1 MYATACAGRLR
12 RVRYAAFLATLIVVA
27 ATVAAV
33 SVPASAQLDPPL
45 PRRAVLPMIAADGAV
60 SAAEAA
66 LMAAEARWHGSRIE
80 SYSMTVTITR
90 FGPSETHRV
99 VVQGERVV
107 AVESECG
114 LFGTPLACRSVDF
127 ERLTVSGLFAFV
139 RNRIARVE
147 AAPATPPGLPGQPFV
162 DVTYDPLLGYPKAIA
177 WGVRLL
183 PDAGEGI
190 AVTDFVV
197 LARR

>member
-1 MYATACAGRLR
+1 ML
-12 RVRYAAFLATLIVVA
+12 
-27 ATVAAV
+27 
-33 SVPASAQLDPPL
+33 
-45 PRRAVLPMIAADGAV
+45 AADGAV

-66 LMAAEARWHGSRIE
+66 LLAARAHWDAARIE
-80 SYSMTVTITR
+80 SYSMTVSITR

-107 AVESECG
+107 AITSECV
-114 LFGTPLACRSVDF
+114 LFGTPIACGSVDF
-127 ERLTVSGLFAFV
+127 DRLSVTGLFAFAGD
-139 RNRIARVE
+139 RIARVQ
-147 AAPATPPGLPGQPFV
+147 AAPVPPPGIPGQPFV
-162 DVTYDPLLGYPKAIA
+162 DVRYDALLGYPQQIT

-190 AVTDFVV
+190 AVTGFTV